1 MRHLTILRNA
11 AASASLLALI
21 VGAAPASAQTTPDPE
36 SADDVVTNPDD
47 AAPTADEVAAPIE
60 TGTGEEEVIVTGSRI
75 ARPEFAFPN
84 PITSFTAESLDQS
97 GETDI
102 TDFLLDTPAL
112 QGSLS
117 GELNSGS
124 NAGFQSA
131 GLNLLNLRNLGTDRT
146 LVLVN
151 GRRHVNAFPGE
162 SSVDIN
168 TIPLS
173 LIERVDIL
181 TGGASA
187 IYGADGVSG
196 VVNFVLRRDFE
207 GIEARGQAGISEE
220 GDAGRRFGS
229 VTIGRN
235 FADDRANLALA
246 YEFNESDRLSQRARP
261 YTGDPARR
269 LELLRQA
276 PPTDRP
282 DIESVFDR
290 VLFNNVGWAD
300 SAPNGAVDVDL
311 DGVPDF
317 EGDGDPY
324 DAGTF
329 LPGSGGRAVNGS
341 SNTPTAGYFG
351 DFLPYLRRHNVNL
364 LGSFE
369 VSPALRFFGEAKYV
383 DTTAFTEA
391 QPSFDFFTY
400 LAPDNAF
407 LQQRF
412 GDLAP
417 DGALVSRDNF
427 DLGISN
433 ETAERETLRGV
444 FGIDGRLTEG
454 EESGNL
460 RYEFSYVY
468 GRASSRVTS
477 GNTRVTDRYFAALD
491 AVVNPATGQITCRIN
506 LPGETTIDPNNYAGI
521 AEINGVPVSGAPLTF
536 QPGQCVPLNIL
547 GEGVLTQAARDFVSV
562 DSITRARSTQHV
574 VSGSF
579 SGDFGALF
587 SLPGGPVGF
596 ALGAEYRE
604 ESTRSNPS
612 EFQQGGFFDGGAA
625 IFPSGGKFDVKEAF
639 GEINIPIL
647 ADVPFAENLSFGG
660 AVRLSDYST
669 VGTTTTW
676 KLDGVYSPVRDITF
690 RGTYAQAVRAPNITE
705 LFSPLQGTF
714 QFLDDPCDPTNIGE
728 GSSFRAANCLA
739 TLQGLGLT
747 AAEIEAFSPAT
758 DAEQSTSQ
766 PGLIGGNP
774 DLTEETARTWTAG
787 AVLRPRFIP
796 GLTVAADWYNIKLRD
811 AINRPT
817 ANQTLALCV
826 DQPTL
831 DNQFCEN
838 VGRDPE
844 TGFVNRYLSNFQNVA
859 NFNTAGLDLVV
870 NYRFAPFADLGSFN
884 FKLVGGYL
892 DTLRFISSVGAEP
905 DEDAGEVGA
914 AKYVATTDLTWTNG
928 PLTLNYGLTFFS
940 KQRRFTTE
948 QLRANPDFSDP
959 RFFFFKER
967 WEHDFQASYR
977 VNEDFSFYGGVNN
990 FTDQQPSVAALSGT
1004 PVSPVGRFFYAGA
1017 RVRFG
1022 GEGSSSDGP
1031 FGTR

>member
-1 MRHLTILRNA
+1 MKSCAKRLLATTA
-11 AASASLLALI
+11 FLLALAPQ
-21 VGAAPASAQTTPDPE
+21 GALAQTTPDPE
-36 SADDVVTNPDD
+36 GADDAVTSPND
-47 AAPTADEVAAPIE
+47 ASATADEVASPLE
-60 TGTGEEEVIVTGSRI
+60 TGDGENEIVVTGSRI

-84 PITSFTAESLDQS
+84 PITSFTAESITQS

-102 TDFLLDTPAL
+102 TDFLLDSPAL

-168 TIPLS
+168 TIPVS
-173 LIERVDIL
+173 LLERVDIL

-207 GIEARGQAGISEE
+207 GVEARGQVGISER

-229 VTIGRN
+229 ITAGRN
-235 FADDRANLALA
+235 FAEGRGNLTVA
-246 YEFNESDRLSQRARP
+246 YEYNQGDRLNQSARP

-269 LELLRQA
+269 FELLRQGQ
-276 PPTDRP
+276 PGSPDRP
-282 DIESVFDR
+282 DILTVPDR
-290 VLFNNVGWAD
+290 VLFNNVGWTD
-300 SAPNGAVDVDL
+300 SARNGAVDVDL
-311 DGVPDF
+311 DGIPDF
-317 EGDGDPY
+317 DGDGRAY
-324 DAGTF
+324 DRGTP
-329 LPGSGGRAVNGS
+329 LPGTGGRSTNS
-341 SNTPTAGYFG
+341 TSNTPTAGYFG
-351 DFLPYLRRHNVNL
+351 DFLPLLRRHNVNL
-364 LGSFE
+364 IGSFE

-400 LAPDNAF
+400 LTPDNAF
-407 LQQRF
+407 VQQRF
-412 GDLAP
+412 GARAP
-417 DGALVSRDNF
+417 DGVLVSRDNF

-433 ETAERETLRGV
+433 EFAERETLRGV
-444 FGIDGRLTEG
+444 FGIDGRLSEG
-454 EESGNL
+454 EGSGNL
-460 RYEFSYVY
+460 RYELSYVY
-468 GRASSRVTS
+468 GRASSKVTS

-491 AVVNPATGQITCRIN
+491 AVVNPANGQITCRIN
-506 LPGETTIDPNNYAGI
+506 LPGQTIIDENNYAGI
-521 AEINGVPVSGAPLTF
+521 AEIGGVAVTGRPLTF
-536 QPGQCVPLNIL
+536 SPNQCAPLNIL
-547 GEGVLTQAARDFVSV
+547 GEGVLSQAARDFVTT
-562 DSITRARSTQHV
+562 DSITRARSEQHV

-587 SLPGGPVGF
+587 SLPGGPIGF
-596 ALGAEYRE
+596 AFGAEYRE
-604 ESTRSNPS
+604 ESTRSTPS
-612 EFQQGGFFDGGAA
+612 AFQQGGFFDGGAA
-625 IFPSGGKFDVKEAF
+625 ILPSGGKFDVKEVFA
-639 GEINIPIL
+639 EANIPIL
-647 ADVPFAENLSFGG
+647 ADVPFAETLSLGG

-669 VGTTTTW
+669 IGTTTTW
-676 KLDGVYSPVRDITF
+676 KVDGIYAPFRDISF

-714 QFLDDPCDPTNIGE
+714 QFLSDPCDPENIGE
-728 GSSFRAANCLA
+728 GSSFRAANCQAVLS
-739 TLQGLGLT
+739 GLGLSP
-747 AAEIEAFSPAT
+747 AQIAAFSPST

-766 PGLIGGNP
+766 PGLVGGNP

-796 GLTVAADWYNIKLRD
+796 GLTLSADWYNIKLRN

-817 ANQTLALCV
+817 ANQILELCV

-831 DNQFCEN
+831 DNQFCAN
-838 VGRDPE
+838 VQRDPA
-844 TGFVNRYLSNFQNVA
+844 TGFVSDYLSNFQNVA

-870 NYRFAPFADLGSFN
+870 NYRFAPFASAGTFN
-884 FKLVGGYL
+884 FKLTGGYL
-892 DTLRFISSVGAEP
+892 DTLKFISSVGAEP

-914 AKYVATTDLTWTNG
+914 AKYVASSDLTWTLG
-928 PLTLNYGLTFFS
+928 AVTVNYGLTYFS

-948 QLRANPDFSDP
+948 QLSADANPDLSDP
-959 RFFFFKER
+959 RFFKYKER
-967 WEHDFQASYR
+967 WEHDIQVAVR
-977 VNEDFSFYGGVNN
+977 ANENFSFYGGVNN
-990 FTDQQPSVAALSGT
+990 FTDQQPDVAALSGT
-1004 PVSPVGRFFYAGA
+1004 PVSPVGRYIYFGA
-1017 RVRFG
+1017 RAKLGGFFG
-1022 GEGSSSDGP
+1022 GS
-1031 FGTR
+1031 R